1 MEPDKDEIEINPP
14 SVSAH
19 QSSQTSVTPIA
30 TSSSH
35 GLRNTDGQSSMRT
48 VIQQTPQFHDPVHR
62 VVSSGV
68 IKQSTKP
75 ATVTTA
81 VLVINTLLPDNFA
94 SKEIKKEF
102 NP

>member
-1 MEPDKDEIEINPP
+1 MIERGLMEPDKDDIATNPP
-14 SVSAH
+14 SDSSNQPPQTVS
-19 QSSQTSVTPIA
+19 PIA

-35 GLRNTDGQSSMRT
+35 GQRNPDRQPVSRT
-48 VIQQTPQFHDPVHR
+48 VIQQTPQR
-62 VVSSGV
+62 VVTGGV
-68 IKQSTKP
+68 IKQSTP

-81 VLVINTLLPDNFA
+81 VLVINTLLPDKFA